1 MTTKLRRSNRILG
14 LLGVVLVVSL
24 LNCCG
29 TPTKQGMELAKL
41 RDIAQRVEGG
51 GVECPLAIPNA
62 LLRPDKVANNAPVLP
77 FRSDGVSA
85 QGVIGEGLPTK
96 DSVRIWC
103 TYAIGGLRVDLVVLG
118 VPKGHALAGLLS
130 TLKFVTDPV
139 GALTFISANSD
150 APVGA
155 ARVIPAKNPAAF
167 VRVAASSG
175 DIGLM
180 LWVTRTDAKAKLP
193 SNDAVANQATR
204 IARHFTN

>member
-1 MTTKLRRSNRILG
+1 MTTKLRRPHQIMG
-14 LLGVVLVVSL
+14 LLGVALVVSL
-24 LNCCG
+24 LNGCG
-29 TPTKQGMELAKL
+29 TPTKHGMELAKL
-41 RDIAQRVEGG
+41 RDVAQRVEGG

-62 LLRPDKVANNAPVLP
+62 LLRPEKVADDAPVLP

-103 TYAIGGLRVDLVVLG
+103 TYAIAGQRVDLVVLG

-130 TLKFVTDPV
+130 ALKFVTDPV

-150 APVGA
+150 APVGD

-175 DIGLM
+175 DLALM
-180 LWVTRTDAKAKLP
+180 LWVTRIDAKAPLP
-193 SNDAVANQATR
+193 TSDAVADQAAK